1 MRIICPA
8 CAAVYEV
15 PAALLGDTPRALRCA
30 RCGNEWVPHAEPA
43 AQAQPDTTPAAAAAP
58 PAPEQKAIPVPPE
71 SRVPLARVPAT
82 PVPSVPPPPG
92 DPMLSIFPPL
102 VERQRRR
109 RERASAL
116 AWALT
121 VLTLAALVGAAY
133 VWRADVQAAWPPSQ
147 RAYAAIGLR

>member
-15 PAALLGDTPRALRCA
+15 PAALLGDAQRALRCA
-30 RCGNEWVPHAEPA
+30 RCGKEWVPHAEAAPA
-43 AQAQPDTTPAAAAAP
+43 AGAAP
-58 PAPEQKAIPVPPE
+58 PTPEPPTPEQPAIPVPPE
-71 SRVPLARVPAT
+71 SRVPLARVPAA

-121 VLTLAALVGAAY
+121 VLTLLALAGAAY